1 MKLIPA
7 IDLKNNKVVI
17 STKGKNR
24 EYKPIPA
31 DLSPTSDPIEFIE
44 YILSL
49 NDFNTIY
56 LADLDSIANFKV
68 NNDIIENI
76 LLEHSNINFMVD
88 NGVRLFSEINQYKN
102 SNFIQV
108 IATETFVEYSKI
120 INNNYN
126 DYILSADFVN
136 GKLYSKNCGYKTIKP
151 NKVIAMDIDNI
162 GKKSGANMNNVKII
176 KKIYPY
182 SSIILSGGIGS
193 NDDIMTAKANKI
205 SEIMLLTAL
214 LEDNITY

>member
-24 EYKPIPA
+24 EYKTIPA

-162 GKKSGANMNNVKII
+162 GKKSGANINNVKKI

-214 LEDNITY
+214 LEDNIAY

>member
-151 NKVIAMDIDNI
+151 NKVIVMDIDNI
-162 GKKSGANMNNVKII
+162 GKKSGANIKNVTKIKRI
-176 KKIYPY
+176 FPY
-182 SSIILSGGIGS
+182 ASIILSGGIGC

>member
-24 EYKPIPA
+24 EYKTIPA

-162 GKKSGANMNNVKII
+162 GKKSGANINNVKKI

>member
-108 IATETFVEYSKI
+108 VATETFVEYSKI
-120 INNNYN
+120 TNNNYN
-126 DYILSADFVN
+126 NYILSADFVN

-162 GKKSGANMNNVKII
+162 GKKSGANINNVKKI

>member
-24 EYKPIPA
+24 EYKLIPA

-56 LADLDSIANFKV
+56 LADLDSIANFKA
-68 NNDIIENI
+68 NNDIIRNI
-76 LLEHSNINFMVD
+76 LLEHSNITFMVD
-88 NGVRLFSEINQYKN
+88 NGVRLFSELEQYKS
-102 SNFIQV
+102 SNFIQI
-108 IATETFVEYSKI
+108 IATETFVEYNKI
-120 INNNYN
+120 VSNNYTN
-126 DYILSADFVN
+126 YILSADFIN
-136 GKLYSKNCGYKTIKP
+136 GKLYSKNCGYKIIKP

-162 GKKSGANMNNVKII
+162 GRKSGGNMNNVKII

>member
-24 EYKPIPA
+24 EYKLIPA

-56 LADLDSIANFKV
+56 LADLDSIANFNV

-162 GKKSGANMNNVKII
+162 GKKSGANINNVKKI

>member
-17 STKGKNR
+17 STKGNNR

-162 GKKSGANMNNVKII
+162 GKKSGANINNVKKI

>member
-126 DYILSADFVN
+126 NYILSADFVN
-136 GKLYSKNCGYKTIKP
+136 GKLYSKNCGYKNIKP

-162 GKKSGANMNNVKII
+162 GKKSGANINNVKKI

>member
-120 INNNYN
+120 INNNYSN
-126 DYILSADFVN
+126 YILSVDFVN

-162 GKKSGANMNNVKII
+162 GKKSGANINNVKKI

-182 SSIILSGGIGS
+182 SSIILSGGIGC
-193 NDDIMTAKANKI
+193 NDDIKTAKAHKI
-205 SEIMLLTAL
+205 SEIILLTAL

>member
-76 LLEHSNINFMVD
+76 LLEHSNINFMID

-108 IATETFVEYSKI
+108 VATETFVEYSKI

-126 DYILSADFVN
+126 NYILSADFVN

-162 GKKSGANMNNVKII
+162 GKKSGANINNVKKI

>member
-108 IATETFVEYSKI
+108 VATETFVEYSKI

-126 DYILSADFVN
+126 NYILSADFVN

-162 GKKSGANMNNVKII
+162 GKKSGANINNVKKI

>member
-24 EYKPIPA
+24 EYKTIPA

-126 DYILSADFVN
+126 NYILSADFVN

-162 GKKSGANMNNVKII
+162 GKKSGANINNVKKI

-182 SSIILSGGIGS
+182 SSVILSGGIGS

>member
-24 EYKPIPA
+24 EYKLIPA

-162 GKKSGANMNNVKII
+162 GKKSGANINNVKKI

-214 LEDNITY
+214 LEDNIIY

>member
-24 EYKPIPA
+24 EYKTIPA

-108 IATETFVEYSKI
+108 VATETFVEYSKI

-126 DYILSADFVN
+126 NYILSADFVN

-162 GKKSGANMNNVKII
+162 GKKSGANINNVKKI

>member
-24 EYKPIPA
+24 EYKLIPA

-162 GKKSGANMNNVKII
+162 GKKSGANINNVKKI

>member
-24 EYKPIPA
+24 EYKQISA
-31 DLSPTSDPIEFIE
+31 DLSPTSDPVEFIKH
-44 YILSL
+44 ILSL

-56 LADLDSIANFKV
+56 LADLDSIANFKA
-68 NNDIIENI
+68 NNDIIRNI
-76 LLEHSNINFMVD
+76 LLEHSNITFMVD
-88 NGVRLFSEINQYKN
+88 NGVRLFSELDQYKN
-102 SNFIQV
+102 SNFIQI
-108 IATETFVEYSKI
+108 IATETFVEYNKI
-120 INNNYN
+120 INNNYTN
-126 DYILSADFVN
+126 YILSADFIN

-162 GKKSGANMNNVKII
+162 GKKSGANIKNVTKIKRI
-176 KKIYPY
+176 FPY
-182 SSIILSGGIGS
+182 ASIILSGGIGC

-214 LEDNITY
+214 LEENITY

>member
-24 EYKPIPA
+24 EYKLIPA

-151 NKVIAMDIDNI
+151 NKVIVMDIDNI
-162 GKKSGANMNNVKII
+162 GKKSGANINNVKKI

>member
-24 EYKPIPA
+24 EYKQISA
-31 DLSPTSDPIEFIE
+31 DLSPTSDPIGFIE
-44 YILSL
+44 HILSL

-56 LADLDSIANFKV
+56 LADLDSIANFKA
-68 NNDIIENI
+68 NNDIIRNI
-76 LLEHSNINFMVD
+76 LLEHSNITFMVD
-88 NGVRLFSEINQYKN
+88 NGVRLFSELDQYKN
-102 SNFIQV
+102 SNFIQI
-108 IATETFVEYSKI
+108 IATETFVEYNKI
-120 INNNYN
+120 INNNYTN
-126 DYILSADFVN
+126 YILSADFIN

-151 NKVIAMDIDNI
+151 NKVIVMDIDNI
-162 GKKSGANMNNVKII
+162 GKKSGANINNVK
-176 KKIYPY
+176 KIERIFPY
-182 SSIILSGGIGS
+182 SSIILSGGIGC
-193 NDDIMTAKANKI
+193 NDDIMSAKANKI